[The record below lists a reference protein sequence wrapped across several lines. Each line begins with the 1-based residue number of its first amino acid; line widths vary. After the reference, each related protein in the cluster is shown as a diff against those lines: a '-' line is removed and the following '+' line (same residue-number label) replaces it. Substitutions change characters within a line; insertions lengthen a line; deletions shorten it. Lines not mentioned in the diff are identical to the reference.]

1 MKIQPIAGVLSL
13 IALAAC
19 HAAAPPANQSAVNT
33 ATAVNFQQQIA
44 ALPAPSRNGVLMRAI
59 TDADY
64 DCQTIEKA
72 APHASVH
79 GHPAW
84 SVLCDHGAAYVV
96 VIDAGGYAQIIP
108 GKLVPP
114 TEAGSN
120 ATS

>member
-1 MKIQPIAGVLSL
+1 MKIQPIATALL
-13 IALAAC
+13 PLAIAGC
-19 HAAAPPANQSAVNT
+19 HAAAPPANQSAANT
-33 ATAVNFQQQIA
+33 VAAANFQQQIE

-59 TDADY
+59 TDADF

-72 APHASVH
+72 APHGSVH

-96 VIDAGGYAQIIP
+96 VIDAGGYAQVIP

-114 TEAGSN
+114 TKAGSN
-120 ATS
+120 AAS

>member
-1 MKIQPIAGVLSL
+1 MKIQPIGG
-13 IALAAC
+13 ALLALAIAAC
-19 HAAAPPANQSAVNT
+19 HSAAPSANRSAVNT
-33 ATAVNFQQQIA
+33 MTAANFQQQIA
-44 ALPAPSRNGVLMRAI
+44 ALPVPSRNGVLMRAI

-64 DCQTIEKA
+64 DCQIIEKA

-96 VIDAGGYAQIIP
+96 VIDAGGYVQIIP

-114 TEAGSN
+114 TKAESN
-120 ATS
+120 AAS

>member
-1 MKIQPIAGVLSL
+1 MKIQPLAGASL
-13 IALAAC
+13 AFAIAAC
-19 HAAAPPANQSAVNT
+19 HSAAPPANQGGANT
-33 ATAVNFQQQIA
+33 VAAANFQQQIA
-44 ALPAPSRNGVLMRAI
+44 ALPVPSRNGVLMRAI

-96 VIDAGGYAQIIP
+96 VIDAGGYAQVIP

>member
-1 MKIQPIAGVLSL
+1 MKIQPIAAAALTAL
-13 IALAAC
+13 LAAC
-19 HAAAPPANQSAVNT
+19 HPAAPPANRSAANVV
-33 ATAVNFQQQIA
+33 TAVNFQQQIA

-64 DCQTIEKA
+64 DCQIIEKA

-96 VIDAGGYAQIIP
+96 VIDAGGYVQIIP

-114 TEAGSN
+114 TKAASN
-120 ATS
+120 AAS